1 MAKNPPASA
10 GDVRDAGPV
19 SGSGGPPGGGH
30 GSPPQC
36 SCLQSPTD
44 RGACGLRSTGSQS
57 IRHDRSDL
65 AHTHGKV
72 GTTASSPEVPALTPA
87 SCSWPPGALSTY
99 HPYRAEGLCTSGFPS
114 WPVSALKVTLPSLCL
129 VLSLA
134 QGPAPSSSQWMRH
147 SDASLALQTSTG
159 SRMAAHSVKNPL
171 GHRPLYAPRAVTPA
185 PGFPRRAGLDCKAE
199 AGCDLITE
207 NLT

>member
-1 MAKNPPASA
+1 MFLPAESHGQRSLWATVHGVAK
-10 GDVRDAGPV
+10 
-19 SGSGGPPGGGH
+19 H
-30 GSPPQC
+30 Q
-36 SCLQSPTD
+36 TD
-44 RGACGLRSTGSQS
+44 W
-57 IRHDRSDL
+57 SDL